1 MGGEGGNIVADIP
14 SKVGGVVCGGS
25 PGPVQ
30 VGGEDRGGRLS
41 RHRPG
46 DNSAELDR
54 GSRRYGGWISC

>member
-1 MGGEGGNIVADIP
+1 MADIP
-14 SKVGGVVCGGS
+14 SEVGGVVRGGP

-46 DNSAELDR
+46 DNSTELDT
-54 GSRRYGGWISC
+54 